1 MPGVVI
7 STAVRTGPSSATV
20 RESSQLFVVGLAAR
34 GPANEAVLVQSIA
47 EFENIFGG
55 YIATSFLHPTVETF
69 FEEGG
74 TQAYVCRV
82 VGVNPTT
89 GTLALEDSEG
99 DTVLTIDANGPGA
112 WSGDVSVVVTNP
124 TTSTFTVE
132 LKYLGASVYNTG
144 VVSSAAQAAG
154 RINLSAVA
162 SRYVTASAAS
172 GATTIP
178 DELLTATVLSDGDD
192 KVVVSGVV
200 AMDDDQFIA
209 GLGAFNDSLG
219 AGAVAI
225 PDVETTTRLTVGGP
239 VTDYD
244 GTLKATQTA
253 SLALIAHANANSRIA
268 ILHCGVADTPA
279 QAILKAKELKSGVNG
294 EHAAIYYPWVTVPT
308 TTAGI
313 VRQIPPDG
321 YVAAKRAAAH
331 NQGGAHVPA
340 AGLISNSRFVSGTA
354 TDINKT
360 VGDDLDADNVNAIRI
375 IQNSVRVYGARSLS
389 IDTENFRYITTQ
401 EIINHIV
408 VESQRS
414 LEDLVFGVI
423 DGRDTIF
430 SAITSR
436 LIAILAPLREQGALF
451 QAFDANGKKVD
462 NGYTVRCDS
471 ALNPVT
477 QLAGG
482 TVKAKVGVRTSSVGD
497 KIEVDIIKS
506 NLTASVI

>member
-20 RESSQLFVVGLAAR
+20 RESSQLFVVGLAEK
-34 GPANEAVLVQSIA
+34 GPADEAVLVQSIA

-55 YIATSFLHPTVETF
+55 YRATSYLHPTVETF

-74 TQAYVCRV
+74 TQVYVCRV
-82 VGVNPTT
+82 VGPGATT
-89 GTLALEDSEG
+89 GTLGLEDADE
-99 DTVLTIDANGPGA
+99 DVVLTINANGPGA
-112 WSGDVSVVVTNP
+112 WSENIAVVVTHP
-124 TTSTFTVE
+124 TLTTFAVE
-132 LKYLGASVYNTG
+132 IKYDGETVYNTG
-144 VVSSAAQAAG
+144 SVSSVAQAAG

-162 SRYVTASAAS
+162 SRYVVAEAAA
-172 GATTIP
+172 GATSIP
-178 DELLTATVLSDGDD
+178 VTLSATDLSAGTEDYANIEDS
-192 KVVVSGVV
+192 VFV
-200 AMDDDQFIA
+200 A
-209 GLGAFNDSLG
+209 GLGVFNDSLG

-225 PDVETTTRLTVGGP
+225 PDVETATRLTSGGP

-244 GTLKATQTA
+244 GTLKATNTA
-253 SLALIAHANANSRIA
+253 SAALVAHAQANNRIA
-268 ILHCGVADTPA
+268 ILHCGVADTA
-279 QAILKAKELKSGVNG
+279 AFAIAKADEIKAGTDG
-294 EHAAIYYPWVTVPT
+294 EQAAIYYPWVTVPT
-308 TTAGI
+308 STPGV
-313 VRQIPPDG
+313 VRLIPPDG
-321 YVAAKRAAAH
+321 YVAAKRALAH

-360 VGDDLDADNVNAIRI
+360 VGDELDAEHVNAIRI
-375 IQNSVRVYGARSLS
+375 IQNSVRIYGARSLS
-389 IDTENFRYITTQ
+389 VDTENFRYITTQ
-401 EIINHIV
+401 EIINHVV

-482 TVKAKVGVRTSSVGD
+482 TVKAKVGIRTSTVGD

-506 NLTASVI
+506 NLTSSVV